1 MEKCLLTKLEG
12 VADNDNLHVLG
23 AIDLQVVELST
34 PTNSTQYILA
44 TGGTIEVPSEHPIS
58 GALLDNGTYKATI
71 ADKYHLTQLS
81 IDAAAH
87 FKNEGLE
94 ALQYCTGLTLLGYRR
109 DKNKVGDIAYLSNLT
124 LLEKLYLQGTNIS
137 GDIANLA
144 NMTSLIELQIDD
156 SNISGDIANLA
167 NMTALKKLT
176 LSNAKNIIG
185 DIANLAN
192 MTSLIELTMSNCENV
207 SGDISAFANM
217 RDLTFLLCNGT
228 SISGNIESLGNLT
241 SVTEFVL
248 HKTNVTGT
256 VEGFV
261 EGQVAAGRT
270 SCALPIHFHSLTS
283 LAKFG
288 GVKRETDP
296 NIFNYISWES
306 TSKIV
311 VYVGTNSGYNNA
323 TTVYAKGAT
332 SEEISAW
339 QSAGK
344 TVVVIS

>member
-137 GDIANLA
+137 
-144 NMTSLIELQIDD
+144 
-156 SNISGDIANLA
+156 
-167 NMTALKKLT
+167 
-176 LSNAKNIIG
+176 G